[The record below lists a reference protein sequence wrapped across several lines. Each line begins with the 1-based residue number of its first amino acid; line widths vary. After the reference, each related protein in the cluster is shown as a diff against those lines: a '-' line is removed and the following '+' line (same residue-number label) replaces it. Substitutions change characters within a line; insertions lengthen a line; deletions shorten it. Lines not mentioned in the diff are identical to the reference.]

1 MRASVIGAI
10 VLVSLFAYSCSP
22 SAPPAS
28 QQPADSKRAEPPKPE
43 PLPADVP
50 IPVGLQGR
58 VDSAMPGTKFHVVQ
72 GQIPMSVVES
82 ETAFRKQAED
92 NGWKMAGEPSAAPD
106 GSVATLILEKDAR
119 SLKVTLVKTQNTVT
133 SMNLLTGPK

>member
-1 MRASVIGAI
+1 MRAAAVGTI
-10 VLVSLFAYSCSP
+10 VLVSLIAVACSP
-22 SAPPAS
+22 STTPAA
-28 QQPADSKRAEPPKPE
+28 QLAADTKPAEAPKPE
-43 PLPADVP
+43 PVPADVP

-72 GQIPMSVVES
+72 GQIPVSVVEA
-82 ETAFRKQAED
+82 ETAFRKQAEVG
-92 NGWKMAGEPSAAPD
+92 GWKIVGEPSVAPD
-106 GSVATLILEKDAR
+106 GSVTTIAFEKEAR

>member
-1 MRASVIGAI
+1 MRVTAVGTI
-10 VLVSLFAYSCSP
+10 VLVSVFAVACSP
-22 SAPPAS
+22 SAPPAA
-28 QQPADSKRAEPPKPE
+28 QTTETKPAESPKSEPV
-43 PLPADVP
+43 PADVP

-72 GQIPMSVVES
+72 GQIPVSVVDAEA
-82 ETAFRKQAED
+82 AFRKQAVEG
-92 NGWKMAGEPSAAPD
+92 GWKIVGEPSVAPD
-106 GSVATLILEKDAR
+106 ASVTTVTFEKEAR